1 LANTEILSIPI
12 DDSAFKAFKDLFD
25 EFRGDLTQMPAAW
38 KKLNEE
44 LSKSPGPT
52 ADTAKHIN
60 KMMIAMGQTASHIK
74 KASKEQGGLEKAT
87 ERSDKSMK
95 KLAKSAQ
102 HVGKSLAG
110 VGKNLLKI
118 AGVGLGL
125 TSLGTLGLF
134 GLADSA
140 FHQQKEAR
148 GMGVTPG
155 MKTSWGLYMS
165 RFVGTNVLQSV
176 SNAQQGISF
185 QHGAPGLAAISGMST
200 EQAMKSS
207 PATIAFKALLSLH
220 HKLRTTPHALWDSL
234 IPKLGY
240 STLGL
245 DKSDYTRINAM
256 SRQQLL
262 NAETRTKANAAS
274 LNIPHGWSN
283 TFIQFRAL
291 GDFIKNSLIRDLV
304 GLSGPL
310 REMTYALTR
319 FVQEIANNPAV
330 KAGIRHF
337 AQEIN
342 KFAHWMGSKSFNE
355 DMTKFG
361 HALVATATGLWD
373 FARAIGKI
381 GGLFGGKATV
391 RPYLPGQR
399 FESSKA
405 LFKMGVYSVK
415 DDPNYYKAKL
425 AKAEQ
430 KQKNLNAWA
439 KKNPGS
445 VNSGESLDDSN
456 AQKSKRNMEHIHVL
470 KAILAE
476 LKSMHKE
483 GKLVFPGHDV
493 ASSAYAAA
501 QH

>member
-1 LANTEILSIPI
+1 
-12 DDSAFKAFKDLFD
+12 
-25 EFRGDLTQMPAAW
+25 M
-38 KKLNEE
+38 
-44 LSKSPGPT
+44 
-52 ADTAKHIN
+52 
-60 KMMIAMGQTASHIK
+60 
-74 KASKEQGGLEKAT
+74 
-87 ERSDKSMK
+87 
-95 KLAKSAQ
+95 
-102 HVGKSLAG
+102 
-110 VGKNLLKI
+110 
-118 AGVGLGL
+118 
-125 TSLGTLGLF
+125 
-134 GLADSA
+134 
-140 FHQQKEAR
+140 
-148 GMGVTPG
+148 
-155 MKTSWGLYMS
+155 
-165 RFVGTNVLQSV
+165 
-176 SNAQQGISF
+176 
-185 QHGAPGLAAISGMST
+185 
-200 EQAMKSS
+200 
-207 PATIAFKALLSLH
+207 LSLH

-262 NAETRTKANAAS
+262 NAETRTKANASS

-319 FVQEIANNPAV
+319 FVQDIANNPAV

-381 GGLFGGKATV
+381 GGIVGGKTDTIK
-391 RPYLPGQR
+391 PGQT
-399 FESSKA
+399 FVSPKS
-405 LFKMGVYSVK
+405 LFNKYGIDSLK
-415 DDPNYYKAKL
+415 DDPAYYKAKL